1 MNFRKLCRIACVFFL
16 LLFCQGN
23 AAAVTIHGTVYEWSN
38 FKPLNNTVVEINTT
52 PEQHFVAKN
61 AEYSFNLTSGTYL
74 ITANYFEGERVVY
87 TANETV
93 VVSDKG
99 EYVRDLLLFPISQ
112 EELLNQDQLELPEL
126 GLENSKAAPQEN
138 SQTSFVIVIFFSFI
152 ALLLIGYFLGMR
164 HRKSPQIVS
173 HYQERGREFPALQAG
188 NSMQEPINEAEFSE
202 EHVPEPAPEL
212 VETSTER
219 VQAEPET
226 DMAGLDA
233 DPKPATAETT
243 RLEEADPGLGEPG
256 DNINM
261 EKGNKSML
269 QIQSQNFDKI
279 GLPPKNKEAEN
290 LNSHAAKG
298 PEFSLPEDLREL
310 LEVIRRC
317 GNRITQRELRK
328 KSPYSESKVSL
339 MLSDLEERGLIEK
352 FKRGRGN
359 IIRIPDKHAC
369 RQKEPENKN
378 E

>member
-52 PEQHFVAKN
+52 PEQHLVAKN
-61 AEYSFNLTSGTYL
+61 AEYSFNLTPGTYL
-74 ITANYFEGERVVY
+74 ITANYFEGERVIY

-112 EELLNQDQLELPEL
+112 EDLLNQDQLEISEL
-126 GLENSKAAPQEN
+126 GLEDAKAGSQGN
-138 SQTSFVIVIFFSFI
+138 SQTIFVVVILFSFI
-152 ALLLIGYFLGMR
+152 ALLLTGYFLGMR
-164 HRKSPQIVS
+164 HRKNPQIVS

-188 NSMQEPINEAEFSE
+188 NSMQEPIEDAEFFE
-202 EHVPEPAPEL
+202 EHVPEPVPEL
-212 VETSTER
+212 VETSIER
-219 VQAEPET
+219 VQTRPET
-226 DMAGLDA
+226 GVPGLEA
-233 DPKPATAETT
+233 DLSPATAKAT
-243 RLEEADPGLGEPG
+243 RLEEADPGLGESG
-256 DNINM
+256 DNINL
-261 EKGNKSML
+261 EKGNKSTC
-269 QIQSQNFDKI
+269 QVESQNSDKI
-279 GLPPKNKEAEN
+279 GLPSKNKEAEN
-290 LNSHAAKG
+290 LNSHVTKG

-310 LEVIRRC
+310 LEVIRHC

-369 RQKEPENKN
+369 GQKEPENKN

>member
-1 MNFRKLCRIACVFFL
+1 VNFRKLCRIACVFFL

-61 AEYSFNLTSGTYL
+61 AEYSFNLTAGTYL

-112 EELLNQDQLELPEL
+112 EELLNQDQLELPEF
-126 GLENSKAAPQEN
+126 GLEDSKAAPRGN
-138 SQTSFVIVIFFSFI
+138 SQTSFVIVILLSFI

-164 HRKSPQIVS
+164 HRKSQQIVS
-173 HYQERGREFPALQAG
+173 HYQERGREFPALQSG
-188 NSMQEPINEAEFSE
+188 NSMQEPIKEAEFSE
-202 EHVPEPAPEL
+202 EAASEFAPEPTPEPIETSARHTHTEPEADAANSETKLKLSKIPDLEENEPEL
-212 VETSTER
+212 KNASN
-219 VQAEPET
+219 
-226 DMAGLDA
+226 MN
-233 DPKPATAETT
+233 
-243 RLEEADPGLGEPG
+243 LENE
-256 DNINM
+256 
-261 EKGNKSML
+261 NKSA
-269 QIQSQNFDKI
+269 SQAQAQNSDKV

-290 LNSHAAKG
+290 LKSHVTKG

-310 LEVIRRC
+310 LEVIRHC

-359 IIRIPDKHAC
+359 IIRIPDKHAR
-369 RQKEPENKN
+369 RQKEPENKK
-378 E
+378 